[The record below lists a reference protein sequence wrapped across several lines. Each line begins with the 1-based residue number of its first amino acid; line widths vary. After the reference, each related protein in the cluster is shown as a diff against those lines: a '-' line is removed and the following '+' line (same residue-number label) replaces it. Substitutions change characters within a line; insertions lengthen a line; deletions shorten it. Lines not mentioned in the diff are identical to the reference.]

1 MGNIIKRDLTHE
13 SLEKEQKEL
22 RDYFLQDLL
31 NHLED
36 VNSYVRSKVLYIWN
50 DMKVEGAVPLAWHIR
65 VLRKAV
71 ERLED
76 KTATVRKNAL
86 TLLKSFLE
94 TNPFSAKVYC
104 CSTQPSANNFIT
116 L

>member
-31 NHLED
+31 NHMED
-36 VNSYVRSKVLYIWN
+36 VNSYVRSKVLHIWN
-50 DMKVEGAVPLAWHIR
+50 EMKVEGAVPLAWHIR
-65 VLRKAV
+65 VLRKTV

-76 KTATVRKNAL
+76 KTATVRKNSL

-94 TNPFSAKVYC
+94 TNPFSAKV
-104 CSTQPSANNFIT
+104 CSSCNFLIFICNQN
-116 L
+116 